1 MISRVEKREYRIL
14 TVYILI
20 RTLNSSGELVPDPEC
35 KNPPEAPDSNCTNS
49 ELERDSA
56 ECMNS
61 SSLEDPP
68 RESDDTVG
76 VAVGAAVAIVII
88 VNPRRAC
95 AARVTVVGL
104 CVCLSVCL
112 SVCRRLFSHYRLRGG
127 L

>member
-49 ELERDSA
+49 ELERDPA

-88 VNPRRAC
+88 VTIAIMVLVMVIRKCKLQKMMKDPISPHRYNK
-95 AARVTVVGL
+95 
-104 CVCLSVCL
+104 
-112 SVCRRLFSHYRLRGG
+112 
-127 L
+127 